1 MWKLHIFVNNGYRNL
16 LHGTLRGQ
24 QHVVTKRKV
33 EKLYNNYLTVA
44 LLFYKG
50 YFQRLQAMHGMP
62 QIPRINS
69 LLQLDALDIDE
80 AQSARAPADA
90 VRKSFHATLLHL
102 GDISRWR
109 DKARPRPDGLQ
120 TAMLFYELAHDL
132 NPRSGA
138 AHHQLGIMMEGK
150 HLHVVYHLY
159 RSVAVENPH
168 PNALPNL
175 EQEFKKLSQPTTPG
189 RRSGPPDPDEAFSN
203 WFTKLHARSYKGEQ
217 FSQELEDEVIHR
229 LEIALKKPYALPVL
243 LKMVLINIAAYHVA
257 KYKINK
263 EYSLNASNSCQYI
276 LRLNVRWILVLSRLL
291 QSELLEYVKAA
302 PPTENAT
309 SKDDSRADAKISQQV
324 SIFTETILPL
334 ARIYMAWL
342 FIYRA
347 DIVEYQDHLAHYVFD
362 MYRALAQSLTMMAR
376 EFKSVLAASPYL
388 LPEDVEALGMKP
400 FDDAKLESSV
410 CRIHHEY
417 KTDNFKPHWEDT
429 GRPRN
434 TPEQETKSRVYDL
447 VNCGFSLALDDRFPL
462 GITTSASQGS
472 SEAITISYLEG
483 GKVPTLIQEPD
494 SALPAV
500 GEQLAQT
507 QGQGLGYHDDS
518 IPVQPS
524 SHDGNVRGAP
534 ATVCENADH
543 GHTRALSK
551 PVGQHKTGVDQSHP
565 VVNDPLETESDLSLH
580 FRMEHM
586 VDDLLDED
594 ESDLGVHPQQRG
606 LEGGPEDPSY
616 GMHSATAEK
625 VFGGLQIQDHGVGAV
640 YGVSS
645 GSPWDSFQGFSRH
658 GARQRSSTKTP
669 QHGALAGLHASSP
682 TVPGTTRSSILQ
694 PSVPAFIPGAQP
706 QSGSDERSFSPASAN
721 GFGNQFG
728 QAGLGF
734 GRPSSGF
741 SGSARDGLGHAR
753 QRLGGSTDSSGASPF
768 LSPKG
773 DARAYR
779 IATGPQNVD
788 EKGKSVSPSSGFGW
802 GKSSFSTT
810 FSQNVSGLPSVNS
823 PFGLP
828 AAGFDGAFAQRDP
841 SANYQT
847 YSAPANNWTQ
857 YQQPSNLSLVS
868 NGNIYNATT
877 AYGRGDIATKDDPTH
892 FRNAV
897 RGTSMAT
904 AVAEADAYDR
914 AILESALVDNQAQ
927 LKR

>member
-69 LLQLDALDIDE
+69 MLQLDALDIDE

-90 VRKSFHATLLHL
+90 VKKSFHATLLHL

-159 RSVAVENPH
+159 RSFAIENPH

-175 EQEFKKLSQPTTPG
+175 EQEFKKLSQPSTPG
-189 RRSGPPDPDEAFSN
+189 RRAGPPDPDEAFSN

-229 LEIALKKPYALPVL
+229 LEIALKKPDALPVL

-302 PPTENAT
+302 PPTEDVT
-309 SKDDSRADAKISQQV
+309 SKSNSRADAKISQQA

-342 FIYRA
+342 FIYRS
-347 DIVEYQDHLAHYVFD
+347 DIVEYQNHLGHYVFD

-388 LPEDVEALGMKP
+388 LAEDVEALGIKP
-400 FDDAKLESSV
+400 FDDAKLASSV
-410 CRIHHEY
+410 CRIHHESG
-417 KTDNFKPHWEDT
+417 KDNFKPHWEDT
-429 GRPRN
+429 GRPKN
-434 TPEQETKSRVYDL
+434 TPEQETNSRLYDL
-447 VNCGFSLALDDRFPL
+447 INCGFSLALDERFPL
-462 GITTSASQGS
+462 GITTSTSQGS
-472 SEAITISYLEG
+472 GEAITISYLEG
-483 GKVPTLIQEPD
+483 GKVLMPIQEPNGA
-494 SALPAV
+494 SQAV
-500 GEQLAQT
+500 DEQLAQS
-507 QGQGLGYHDDS
+507 QGHSAASRDDP
-518 IPVQPS
+518 IPVQTRGS
-524 SHDGNVRGAP
+524 DRNVKGA
-534 ATVCENADH
+534 AAAVRENAGY
-543 GHTRALSK
+543 GHTRTSPGSEGLRQTA
-551 PVGQHKTGVDQSHP
+551 VDRSHP

-594 ESDLGVHPQQRG
+594 ESALSAHPERG
-606 LEGGPEDPSY
+606 FEVGLDDSSY
-616 GMHSATAEK
+616 GMHSATAER
-625 VFGGLQIQDHGVGAV
+625 VFGGLQMQGHDVNATF
-640 YGVSS
+640 GVSS
-645 GSPWDSFQGFSRH
+645 RTPWDSYQAFPRP
-658 GARQRSSTKTP
+658 GAPQRNSTKTP
-669 QHGALAGLHASSP
+669 QHGTTAGLHTSSP
-682 TVPGTTRSSILQ
+682 SNAPGATRPSVLQ
-694 PSVPAFIPGAQP
+694 PSVPAFVPGAQP
-706 QSGSDERSFSPASAN
+706 QSGSDERSFSPASAS

-741 SGSARDGLGHAR
+741 SGSARDGRGHVR
-753 QRLGGSTDSSGASPF
+753 QKLGGSTDSSGVSPF

-779 IATGPQNVD
+779 IATGPQNAD

-802 GKSSFSTT
+802 GNGSFSTT
-810 FSQNVSGLPSVNS
+810 FSQNASGLPSVNS
-823 PFGLP
+823 PYGLP
-828 AAGFDGAFAQRDP
+828 SAGFDGAFAHRDL

-847 YSAPANNWTQ
+847 YSAPANNWSQ
-857 YQQPSNLSLVS
+857 YQQPSNLNLVS
-868 NGNIYNATT
+868 NGNVYNATT
-877 AYGRGDIATKDDPTH
+877 AYGRGDVASKDDPTH

-914 AILESALVDNQAQ
+914 AILESALIDDQAQ
-927 LKR
+927 PKR